1 MTAFGKAEGS
11 PVAAAINAAWMLGV
25 CWITC
30 HTVACQWVTRFC
42 FTTVSPH
49 NCLNVWLWKLHKCR
63 FWWVFPHMRFYCSQ
77 NSTLQ
82 GHFGFSRCWDPDAWP
97 CGGVHRWNVTWWSE
111 QSAEAASEQSNG
123 ICWFQRPF
131 WKIRIH
137 PCSIELSCGKGLRR
151 FVDSGSLLHPRFVS
165 QESLRYWLLLLFFW
179 SISQPEPM
187 SHWLLLAPSA
197 KHNKIW
203 WYD

>member
-1 MTAFGKAEGS
+1 MFDYESCT
-11 PVAAAINAAWMLGV
+11 NADFDEFFPTWDSIAVKTRLFQATLALADAGIPMRDLV
-25 CWITC
+25 
-30 HTVACQWVTRFC
+30 VACTAG
-42 FTTVSPH
+42 
-49 NCLNVWLWKLHKCR
+49 
-63 FWWVFPHMRFYCSQ
+63 M
-77 NSTLQ
+77 
-82 GHFGFSRCWDPDAWP
+82 WP
-97 CGGVHRWNVTWWSE
+97 G
-111 QSAEAASEQSNG
+111 EANNQRKSASEESNG

-137 PCSIELSCGKGLRR
+137 PCSMELDDCCRSPAFFCGKGFFRR

-165 QESLRYWLLLLFFW
+165 QQSLRYWLLLLFFW
-179 SISQPEPM
+179 SISQPESM